1 MSKNIKSVFFIVAII
16 VIFIST
22 LMNMIFEENISFF
35 TIVQLAILLV
45 IFFSYFTWS
54 QSDQDDKVKP
64 DEEMGQEI
72 TKTSALISY
81 KLFTIVIFGLIVV
94 DKYLEIET
102 SILLVIVFAVSLIL
116 IPITEYFVSKRYK

>member
-1 MSKNIKSVFFIVAII
+1 MSKNIKSVFFIVTII

-72 TKTSALISY
+72 TKTSTLISY

-102 SILLVIVFAVSLIL
+102 SILLVIVFAVPLIL